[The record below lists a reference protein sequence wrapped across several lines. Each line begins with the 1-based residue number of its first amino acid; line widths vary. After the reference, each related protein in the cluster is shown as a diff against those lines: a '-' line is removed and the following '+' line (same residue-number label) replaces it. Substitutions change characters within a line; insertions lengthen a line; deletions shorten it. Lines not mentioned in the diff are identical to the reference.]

1 MLSLDAI
8 GADGMMNS
16 PVPRGGAASE
26 VRYVDRREIFAQHA
40 FFRGLADSAI
50 DELVARSRIERCR
63 RGKTIFRRAS
73 PGSAMMA
80 VLRGSVKIC
89 TVSRGGKEAVLNVI
103 GAGQVFGEIAVLDGG
118 PRTADAVAL
127 VDSDIL
133 VLDRRDFLPV
143 MRAHPELAQ
152 RLLEVLCGRLRK
164 TSEQLEDSFFLD
176 MPGRLAK
183 ALLTARMDGPSGA
196 QVQLTQ
202 RELGEMIGTA
212 RESVNK
218 VLARLAA
225 RRHGRPPPRHDPDP
239 PPRSARETRRRR
251 HGGELRR
258 RQSGTPASF
267 STRAMFLPVA
277 DSPPG
282 ERLSQ
287 PLTVR
292 FGSSFINSRAVLR
305 ASSC

>member
-1 MLSLDAI
+1 
-8 GADGMMNS
+8 MNS
-16 PVPRGGAASE
+16 PPPRAGAGNE

-40 FFRGLADSAI
+40 FFRGLADAAI

-73 PGSAMMA
+73 PGTAMMA

-89 TVSRGGKEAVLNVI
+89 TVSRNGKEAVLNVI
-103 GAGQVFGEIAVLDGG
+103 GLGQVFGEIAVLDGG

-127 VDSDIL
+127 VESDIL

-143 MRAHPELAQ
+143 VRAHPELAQ

-164 TSEQLEDSFFLD
+164 TSEQLEDAFFLD

-183 ALLTARMDGPSGA
+183 ALLAAQAGEGA
-196 QVQLTQ
+196 GVQVHLTQ

-218 VLARLAA
+218 LLHSWQSEGIVA
-225 RRHGRPPPRHDPDP
+225 
-239 PPRSARETRRRR
+239 
-251 HGGELRR
+251 LRR
-258 RQSGTPASF
+258 GAISVKRPEALKQLAE
-267 STRAMFLPVA
+267 
-277 DSPPG
+277 G
-282 ERLSQ
+282 EAE
-287 PLTVR
+287 
-292 FGSSFINSRAVLR
+292 GD
-305 ASSC
+305 

>member
-1 MLSLDAI
+1 
-8 GADGMMNS
+8 MNS
-16 PVPRGGAASE
+16 PASRSGAGNE

-40 FFRGLADSAI
+40 FFRGLAEIAI

-73 PGSAMMA
+73 PGTAMMA

-89 TVSRGGKEAVLNVI
+89 TVSRNGKEAVLNVI
-103 GAGQVFGEIAVLDGG
+103 GPGQVFGEIAVLDGG
-118 PRTADAVAL
+118 PRTADAVTL
-127 VDSDIL
+127 VESDIL

-143 MRAHPELAQ
+143 VRAHPELAQ

-164 TSEQLEDSFFLD
+164 TSEQLEDAFFLD

-183 ALLTARMDGPSGA
+183 ALLSAQMPAATGG

-218 VLARLAA
+218 LLHSWQRAGIV
-225 RRHGRPPPRHDPDP
+225 
-239 PPRSARETRRRR
+239 S
-251 HGGELRR
+251 LRR
-258 RQSGTPASF
+258 GAIAIRRPDALQGLAEGD
-267 STRAMFLPVA
+267 AEMA
-277 DSPPG
+277 
-282 ERLSQ
+282 
-287 PLTVR
+287 
-292 FGSSFINSRAVLR
+292 
-305 ASSC
+305 

>member
-1 MLSLDAI
+1 MVSSVTTEGLD
-8 GADGMMNS
+8 GLMNS
-16 PVPRGGAASE
+16 GASRGGAADE
-26 VRYVDRREIFAQHA
+26 ARGEPVRGEQVRYVDRREIFAQHA
-40 FFRGLADSAI
+40 FFRGLAAAAI

-73 PGSAMMA
+73 PGTAMMA

-103 GAGQVFGEIAVLDGG
+103 APGQVFGEIAVLDGG

-133 VLDRRDFLPV
+133 VLDRRDFVPV
-143 MRAHPELAQ
+143 VRAHPDLAQ

-164 TSEQLEDSFFLD
+164 TSEQLEDAFFLD

-183 ALLTARMDGPSGA
+183 ALLSAQVPGA
-196 QVQLTQ
+196 GGTVNVQLTQ

-218 VLARLAA
+218 LLHTWQRNGIVA
-225 RRHGRPPPRHDPDP
+225 
-239 PPRSARETRRRR
+239 
-251 HGGELRR
+251 LRR
-258 RQSGTPASF
+258 GAIAIKRPA
-267 STRAMFLPVA
+267 ALKA
-277 DSPPG
+277 LAEGDEELG
-282 ERLSQ
+282 
-287 PLTVR
+287 
-292 FGSSFINSRAVLR
+292 
-305 ASSC
+305 

>member
-1 MLSLDAI
+1 
-8 GADGMMNS
+8 MNS
-16 PVPRGGAASE
+16 PAPRAGNGNE

-40 FFRGLADSAI
+40 FFRGLAGAAI

-63 RGKTIFRRAS
+63 RGRTIFRRAS

-89 TVSRGGKEAVLNVI
+89 TVSRNGKEAVLNVI
-103 GAGQVFGEIAVLDGG
+103 APGQVFGEIAVLDGG

-133 VLDRRDFLPV
+133 VLDRRDFMPV
-143 MRAHPELAQ
+143 VRAHPELAQ

-164 TSEQLEDSFFLD
+164 TSEQLEDAFFLD

-183 ALLTARMDGPSGA
+183 ALLSAQAAGRAGSPL

-218 VLARLAA
+218 LL
-225 RRHGRPPPRHDPDP
+225 HGWQR
-239 PPRSARETRRRR
+239 AGIVT
-251 HGGELRR
+251 LRR
-258 RQSGTPASF
+258 GAIAIKRPEALK
-267 STRAMFLPVA
+267 ALA
-277 DSPPG
+277 EG
-282 ERLSQ
+282 EAA
-287 PLTVR
+287 P
-292 FGSSFINSRAVLR
+292 
-305 ASSC
+305 

>member
-1 MLSLDAI
+1 
-8 GADGMMNS
+8 MNS
-16 PVPRGGAASE
+16 PAPRPGASDE

-73 PGSAMMA
+73 PGTAMMA

-103 GAGQVFGEIAVLDGG
+103 SPGQVFGEIAVLDGG

-127 VDSDIL
+127 TDSDIL
-133 VLDRRDFLPV
+133 VLDRRDFMPV
-143 MRAHPELAQ
+143 VRGNPDLAQ

-164 TSEQLEDSFFLD
+164 TSEQLEDAFFLD

-183 ALLTARMDGPSGA
+183 ALLTARPVSSGGVPL
-196 QVQLTQ
+196 VQLTQ

-218 VLARLAA
+218 LLHTWGRAGIVAIRRGAIEIRRPEALKKLAED
-225 RRHGRPPPRHDPDP
+225 GD
-239 PPRSARETRRRR
+239 
-251 HGGELRR
+251 GG
-258 RQSGTPASF
+258 
-267 STRAMFLPVA
+267 
-277 DSPPG
+277 
-282 ERLSQ
+282 
-287 PLTVR
+287 
-292 FGSSFINSRAVLR
+292 
-305 ASSC
+305 